1 MIAQELLGLVQQ
13 LSFVF
18 RTGAEITPPQLL
30 QDLAPCRLTHALIH
44 FRHGNSHFWHNVSIP
59 LSLPPSSGN
68 KTFGAMRNDGK
79 RDLYIACGHLQDNV
93 ELWDDTTSY
102 EAKNILLENTGHGKF
117 IDVSARSGDGLAVKR
132 SSRGAAFDD

>member
-1 MIAQELLGLVQQ
+1 MIAQELLSLVQQ

-30 QDLAPCRLTHALIH
+30 QDLVPCCLTHALIH

-68 KTFGAMRNDGK
+68 KTFGAMRA
-79 RDLYIACGHLQDNV
+79 RAATSSVV
-93 ELWDDTTSY
+93 EKGMRKMQL
-102 EAKNILLENTGHGKF
+102 KGLGRNT
-117 IDVSARSGDGLAVKR
+117 A
-132 SSRGAAFDD
+132 

>member
-1 MIAQELLGLVQQ
+1 MIAQELLSLVQQ

-30 QDLAPCRLTHALIH
+30 QDLVPCRLTHALIH

-68 KTFGAMRNDGK
+68 KTFGAMPR
-79 RDLYIACGHLQDNV
+79 ACSRALEWTACKYPTPASLLATFV
-93 ELWDDTTSY
+93 ED
-102 EAKNILLENTGHGKF
+102 AKDAK
-117 IDVSARSGDGLAVKR
+117 
-132 SSRGAAFDD
+132 